1 MFYLIKFKIL
11 IYLYKYKIK
20 IKYKLYIYDV
30 IDLTAVQLLIQLLN
44 RELITFFI

>member
-1 MFYLIKFKIL
+1 MYSFLKLFL
-11 IYLYKYKIK
+11 IK